1 MMTRHE
7 IRNKKNKT
15 AVSNWLLDNGCVEVT
30 RQEEGPSRYFKY
42 NGCVKIRV
50 SDHRGFDPSCE
61 LEVLTPVMSAGFIAC
76 INGNM
81 EVFAD
86 MKSLKSFIHSFLLC
100 HATRDML
107 VCAEKSDKYKKL
119 TQTIEKMKADAEE
132 VNKKVNQG
140 RSELQKIK
148 YAIKGTG
155 KTISKLEK
163 LGDRCPHAIIDDD
176 GHVYDINDFSTAQ
189 KQQIL
194 LYLQQMQPKMTVNID
209 NGQEQIPQALQ
220 DT

>member
-7 IRNKKNKT
+7 LRNKKNKT

-30 RQEEGPSRYFKY
+30 RQEEPVSRYFKY

-86 MKSLKSFIHSFLLC
+86 MKSLKSFLHSFLLC
-100 HATRDML
+100 HATKDML
-107 VCAEKSDKYKKL
+107 ACAEKSDKYKKL

-132 VNKKVNQG
+132 VNKKVNRG

-155 KTISKLEK
+155 KTIEKLEQ

-189 KQQIL
+189 KQQL
-194 LYLQQMQPKMTVNID
+194 LLFIQQIQPQTTVNIS
-209 NGQEQIPQALQ
+209 NEQGQIQQEP
-220 DT
+220 

>member
-7 IRNKKNKT
+7 LRNKKNKT

-30 RQEEGPSRYFKY
+30 QQEEPVSRYFKY

-86 MKSLKSFIHSFLLC
+86 MKSLKSFLHSFLLC
-100 HATRDML
+100 HMTKDML
-107 VCAEKSDKYKKL
+107 VCAEKSNKCRKL
-119 TQTIEKMKADAEE
+119 TQTIEKMEADAKE
-132 VNKKVNQG
+132 VNKKVNRG
-140 RSELQKIK
+140 RCELQKIK
-148 YAIKGTG
+148 YAIKNTE
-155 KTISKLEK
+155 KTIEKLER

-189 KQQIL
+189 KQQL
-194 LYLQQMQPKMTVNID
+194 LLFIQQIQPQTTVNIS
-209 NGQEQIPQALQ
+209 NEQGQI
-220 DT
+220 